1 MKLSVQIRLLCFL
14 AIAVF
19 SLCVAHTELFAGK
32 RFPRI
37 PRLKVYNTWI
47 FLYLSLWS
55 IEILSF
61 LLLIKAFT
69 RLTWNFRNRKVRA
82 NDRTNRQN
90 DESRLELTKSGVE
103 SSPPVT
109 LRDSP
114 RLVYTTPTKGKS
126 RVRTKRY
133 YSGNRMGRQGVPE
146 SFISISVP

>member
-1 MKLSVQIRLLCFL
+1 MKSSVQIRLLCFL

-37 PRLKVYNTWI
+37 PRL
-47 FLYLSLWS
+47 
-55 IEILSF
+55 
-61 LLLIKAFT
+61 KAFT

-103 SSPPVT
+103 SSLPVT

-114 RLVYTTPTKGKS
+114 SLVYTTPTKGKS